1 MNNENSPPINDRTER
16 QKLGIDK
23 WIKAGCR
30 ATLEWATGT
39 GKSRCGILAIEK
51 FFNKNPEKQ
60 VVIIVPTENL
70 KIQWIKLLAEYG
82 LILNVEVK
90 VINSA
95 VMKRFTADLLIIDEI
110 HSILAPTF
118 FKLFEM
124 CRPIMIL
131 GLTATFERLDG
142 KHVLLDRLCPICDT
156 ITVKEATLKG
166 WLSPYKEYKVM
177 IDVDLTEYNRVNQ
190 QFMDHFAFFNFDFDL
205 AMKCVT
211 DNAVRMQYAMHVQPN
226 PEFRKQ
232 IIGETAAHAF
242 GWNRALKARKDFVK
256 NHPRKLEIAEL
267 ILEHRQNCKAITFN
281 STIAQCEKFK
291 IGSVVHSGNTKK
303 KNRLTME
310 EFNEMEN
317 GVIHSSKSLTEG
329 VDIKGLNLAII
340 LHNTSSPRE
349 RIQKIGRV
357 IRKEE
362 GKNAEVFSLILRG
375 TMEQNWF
382 KKSSVGLSHIE
393 LNEDELISILTG
405 KEVVKQ
411 EVIQDKQQ
419 FLFTF

>member
-1 MNNENSPPINDRTER
+1 MSSRDER
-16 QKLGIDK
+16 QLLGVEK

-30 ATLEWATGT
+30 ATLEYATGT
-39 GKSRCGILAIEK
+39 GKSRCGILAIER
-51 FFNKNPEKQ
+51 FFNKNPDKQ

-70 KIQWIKLLAEYG
+70 KVQWIKLLAEYG

-110 HSILAPTF
+110 HSVITATF

-124 CRPIMIL
+124 CTPTMIL

-142 KHVLLDRLCPICDT
+142 KHILLDKLCPICDT
-156 ITVKEATLKG
+156 ITVKEATEAG

-177 IDVDLTEYNRVNQ
+177 IDVDLTEYNIVNQ
-190 QFMDHFAFFNFDFDL
+190 QFMEHFSFFNYDFDL

-211 DNAVRMQYAMHVQPN
+211 NSSVRMQYAMYIQPD
-226 PEFRKQ
+226 PKFRKQ

-242 GWNRALKARKDFVK
+242 AWNRALKARKDFVK
-256 NHPRKLEIAEL
+256 NHPKKLEIAEL
-267 ILEHRQNCKAITFN
+267 ILEHRKNCKAITFN

-291 IGSVVHSGNTKK
+291 IGSIVHSGNTKK

-310 EFNEMEN
+310 EFNEVKT

-329 VDIKGLNLAII
+329 IDIKGLNLAII

-362 GKNAEVFSLILRG
+362 GKEAEVFSLVLKA
-375 TMEQNWF
+375 TMEDNWF
-382 KKSSVGLSHIE
+382 KKSSIGLSHIE
-393 LNEDELISILTG
+393 LNENELITILTG
-405 KEVVKQ
+405 QQLAKCEIVQEKQ
-411 EVIQDKQQ
+411 P